1 MVFHLF
7 LSNFFTSGGRGGRA
21 GDKLA
26 PIDTLLIYFDEKWM
40 KMMLMGPVQYNDAMG
55 HMQI

>member
-26 PIDTLLIYFDEKWM
+26 PIDTLLIYFNEKWM
-40 KMMLMGPVQYNDAMG
+40 KMRSNDANG
-55 HMQI
+55 ACTV